1 MVSKPM
7 CMPIA
12 TINPANGETVRT
24 FEPLSSAEVDAKIQT
39 AFDAFRSHRRT
50 SFADRAAKMRRAA
63 DILES
68 EKDRWARVM
77 TTEMGKTLKS
87 AGDEALKCAL
97 ACRFYADNAE
107 KFLANEEV
115 PATAGK
121 SFIAYQPL
129 GVVLAVMPWNF
140 PFWQVFR
147 FAAPALMAGNTGLLK
162 HASNVP
168 QCALAIEEIFLRAG
182 FPEGA
187 FQTLLVEA
195 GGVEE
200 LIRDE
205 RIAAV
210 TLTGSEPAGRAVASQ
225 AG

>member
-1 MVSKPM
+1 M

-12 TINPANGETVRT
+12 TINPATGETVRT

-39 AFDAFRSHRRT
+39 AFDAFHAHRRT
-50 SFADRAAKMRRAA
+50 TFADRAAKMRRAG
-63 DILES
+63 DILEG
-68 EKDRWARVM
+68 EKDRWARIM

-97 ACRFYADNAE
+97 ACRYYADNAE

-115 PATAGK
+115 ATNAGQ

-147 FAAPALMAGNTGLLK
+147 FAAP
-162 HASNVP
+162 V
-168 QCALAIEEIFLRAG
+168 LR
-182 FPEGA
+182 
-187 FQTLLVEA
+187 
-195 GGVEE
+195 
-200 LIRDE
+200 
-205 RIAAV
+205 
-210 TLTGSEPAGRAVASQ
+210 RANL
-225 AG
+225 